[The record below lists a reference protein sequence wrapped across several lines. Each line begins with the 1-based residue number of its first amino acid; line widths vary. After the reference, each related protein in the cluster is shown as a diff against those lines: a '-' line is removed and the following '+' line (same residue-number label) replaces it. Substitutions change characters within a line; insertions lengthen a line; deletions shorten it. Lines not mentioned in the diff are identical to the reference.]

1 MQETTTIIIEN
12 TQPRML
18 SPTHMA
24 RIINY
29 CVDFLDH
36 SAAWLDPGSEMALLF
51 RNGEA
56 TALDACNYYIDA
68 LNDLGE
74 EGDIAFYSLNRNN
87 DLVVTRPDGHM
98 NQTAT
103 EGDK

>member
-1 MQETTTIIIEN
+1 METETETIVIKN

-18 SPTHMA
+18 SRKHMA

-29 CVDFLDH
+29 CIETVAD

-68 LNDLGE
+68 LNDLGVD
-74 EGDIAFYSLNRNN
+74 GDVAFYSLNRNN
-87 DLVVTRPDGHM
+87 DLTVTR
-98 NQTAT
+98 TTT
-103 EGDK
+103 EEEN